1 MPMNQNLDVS
11 KTSSDDIIQK
21 INALNDEAWQ
31 VHDTE
36 PKTGL
41 KLSSEAKE
49 LSEKHNY
56 RRGLA
61 YAIRN
66 MGVSYRYLSNLEEA
80 LSLSALAMEQFI
92 ELNDQSGESQALV
105 SIGAIHYYM
114 GDYEKALDYFLR
126 GLKLGEEI
134 DQKECMAYAYNGAG
148 YIYSIQ
154 GDNEK
159 GLNFLEKALELA
171 KIIEKSGLQASI
183 LESIAT
189 LYLNDGKID
198 KAHEAFIECQKLSEK
213 INDQINLGLSFFGIG
228 EIFLQKSFLN
238 EAKEYF
244 LKSLKTHREFGY
256 KVGQAESLLSL
267 GKVSLLQGADETKDY
282 LIKALVVAKEIK
294 AKASIYMIHETLAEY
309 YESKEDIHSFVKHYK
324 LYHKY
329 KSEVYKEE
337 QELKQ
342 KYQNIQFEMDQL
354 QKEAEINRLTNVVMK
369 EKNEEL
375 KKKTEELE
383 KSYESVSVLSKI
395 GRDITSTLDLDTILN
410 TVYENVNQLMDATV
424 FGIGIYNE
432 EEGSIEY
439 QLSVEEGKRY
449 QPYKRTMSDKTQL
462 AVWCIENN
470 KEVFINDIEKEFSSY
485 LEDIDLTVLTTA
497 SLEDGSKPK
506 TPNSLIYLPLQV
518 KEKIIGLISIQSF
531 EKNRYQKHHLE
542 ILKTLASYTSA
553 ALYNARSYE
562 TLQGTLNELKSTQ
575 DQLIQ
580 AEKLA
585 SLGQLTAG
593 IAHEIK
599 NPLNF
604 VNNFSDLSIELIEEA
619 REEVRRVTD
628 DRRPGSEK
636 SKVKRQ
642 KSPFEGGAEVP
653 DRTEV
658 GDDAISAND
667 ETPNLIFD
675 ILNDIEANLKT
686 IHKHGSRADSIV
698 KSMLQHSSGG
708 TGKIEPNDL
717 NHLVR
722 EFVNLS
728 FHGMRAGEEPINVDL
743 DYDLDTSIGN
753 VPLIAEDFSRVIVN
767 LVNNAFDAMREK
779 EKLSEKAPRDRDYEN
794 HVAKV
799 KSEKSLRQPTEGG
812 DPSAD
817 GEQGDDAELNYSPK
831 LSIRTKSSSNTVT
844 IEIEDNGPGIPD
856 EMKDKILQPFFT
868 TKKGTQGTGLGLSIT
883 NDIIKAHGGNM
894 DIDSRPGQT
903 VFKIK
908 LNG

>member
-1 MPMNQNLDVS
+1 MPMNQNLDVP
-11 KTSSDDIIQK
+11 KTISDDIVQK

-49 LSEKHNY
+49 LSEKYNY
-56 RRGLA
+56 RRGMA

-66 MGVSYRYLSNLEEA
+66 MGVSHRYLSNLEKA
-80 LSLSALAMEQFI
+80 LSLSAQAMEQFI
-92 ELNDQSGESQALV
+92 ELDDKSGESQSLV
-105 SIGAIHYYM
+105 SIGAIYYYM
-114 GDYEKALDYFLR
+114 GDYDQGLDYFLR
-126 GLKLGEEI
+126 GLQLGEGI
-134 DQKECMAYAYNGAG
+134 DQKESMAYAYNGAG

-159 GLNFLEKALELA
+159 GLNFLEKALNLSRS
-171 KIIEKSGLQASI
+171 IENFSLQSSI

-189 LYLNDGKID
+189 LYLNDGRID
-198 KAHEAFIECQKLSEK
+198 KAHQTFTECQKLSEEK
-213 INDQINLGLSFFGIG
+213 NDKRNLGYALFGIG
-228 EIFLQKSFLN
+228 EVLLQKNKLE
-238 EAKEYF
+238 EAKDSF
-244 LKSLKTHREFGY
+244 LKSLKTYRDFGY
-256 KVGQAESLLSL
+256 KVGEAQSLLFL
-267 GKVSLLQGADETKDY
+267 GKVCLLQGSDESETY
-282 LIKALVVAKEIK
+282 LMESLEVAEDIK
-294 AKASIYMIHETLAEY
+294 AKASIYMVHETLAEF
-309 YESKEDIHSFVKHYK
+309 YEDKEDIHSFVKHYK

-337 QELKQ
+337 QELKH
-342 KYQNIQFEMDQL
+342 KYQNIKFEMDKL

-369 EKNEEL
+369 EKNAEL
-375 KKKTEELE
+375 EKKTLELE

-424 FGIGIYNE
+424 FGVGIYNE
-432 EEGSIEY
+432 EEGAIEY

-470 KEVFINDIEKEFSSY
+470 KEVFINDIDKEFSSY
-485 LEDIDLTVLTTA
+485 LEDIDLTMLKTA

-518 KEKIIGLISIQSF
+518 KEKIIGLVSIQSF
-531 EKNRYQKHHLE
+531 EKNKYQKHHLE

-553 ALYNARSYE
+553 ALYNAKSYE

-604 VNNFSDLSIELIEEA
+604 VNNFSELSVELVEEI
-619 REEVRRVTD
+619 RHEVRRMTAD
-628 DRRPGSEK
+628 
-636 SKVKRQ
+636 
-642 KSPFEGGAEVP
+642 GGP
-653 DRTEV
+653 EV
-658 GDDAISAND
+658 GLSHDTD
-667 ETPNLIFD
+667 LILE
-675 ILNDIEANLKT
+675 ILDDIEANLKT

-708 TGKIEPNDL
+708 SGKMEPNDL
-717 NHLVR
+717 NNLAR

-743 DYDLDTSIGN
+743 KYDLDASIGN

-767 LVNNAFDAMREK
+767 LTNNAFDAMREK
-779 EKLSEKAPRDRDYEN
+779 LSETSNVKGKKSPLERSGGAERSRGVSAVEDY
-794 HVAKV
+794 HPQLMV
-799 KSEKSLRQPTEGG
+799 
-812 DPSAD
+812 
-817 GEQGDDAELNYSPK
+817 
-831 LSIRTKSSSNTVT
+831 RTKRTDGSVT

-856 EMKDKILQPFFT
+856 EIKNKILQPFFT

-883 NDIIKAHGGNM
+883 NDIIKAHGGSM
-894 DIDSRPGQT
+894 GIKSSPGKGT
-903 VFKIK
+903 TFTIHLEKGIE
-908 LNG
+908 NES

>member
-1 MPMNQNLDVS
+1 MPMNQNLDVP
-11 KTSSDDIIQK
+11 KTISDDIVQK

-49 LSEKHNY
+49 LSEKYNY
-56 RRGLA
+56 RRGMA

-66 MGVSYRYLSNLEEA
+66 MGVSHRYLSNLEKA
-80 LSLSALAMEQFI
+80 LSLSAQAMEQFI
-92 ELNDQSGESQALV
+92 ELDDKSGESQSLV
-105 SIGAIHYYM
+105 SIGAIYYYM
-114 GDYEKALDYFLR
+114 GDYDQGLDYFLR
-126 GLKLGEEI
+126 GLQLGEGI
-134 DQKECMAYAYNGAG
+134 DQKESMAYAYNGAG

-159 GLNFLEKALELA
+159 GLNFLEKALNLSRS
-171 KIIEKSGLQASI
+171 IENFSLQSSI

-189 LYLNDGKID
+189 LYLNDGRID
-198 KAHEAFIECQKLSEK
+198 KAHQTFTECQKLSEEK
-213 INDQINLGLSFFGIG
+213 NDKRNLGYALFGIG
-228 EIFLQKSFLN
+228 EVLLQKNKLE
-238 EAKEYF
+238 EAKDSF
-244 LKSLKTHREFGY
+244 LKSLKTYRDFGY
-256 KVGQAESLLSL
+256 KVGEAQSLLFL
-267 GKVSLLQGADETKDY
+267 GKVCLLQGSDESETY
-282 LIKALVVAKEIK
+282 LMESLEVAEDIK
-294 AKASIYMIHETLAEY
+294 AKASIYMVHETLAEF
-309 YESKEDIHSFVKHYK
+309 YEDKEDIHSFVKHYK

-337 QELKQ
+337 QELKH
-342 KYQNIQFEMDQL
+342 KYQNIKFEMDKL

-369 EKNEEL
+369 EKNAEL
-375 KKKTEELE
+375 EKKTLELE

-424 FGIGIYNE
+424 FGVGIYNE
-432 EEGSIEY
+432 EEGAIEY

-470 KEVFINDIEKEFSSY
+470 KEVFINDIDKEFSSY
-485 LEDIDLTVLTTA
+485 LEDIDLTMLKTA

-518 KEKIIGLISIQSF
+518 KEKIIGLVSIQSF
-531 EKNRYQKHHLE
+531 EKNKYQKHHLE

-553 ALYNARSYE
+553 ALYNAKSYE

-604 VNNFSDLSIELIEEA
+604 VNNFSELSVELVEEI
-619 REEVRRVTD
+619 RHEVRRMTAD
-628 DRRPGSEK
+628 
-636 SKVKRQ
+636 
-642 KSPFEGGAEVP
+642 GGP
-653 DRTEV
+653 EV
-658 GDDAISAND
+658 GLSHDTD
-667 ETPNLIFD
+667 LILE
-675 ILNDIEANLKT
+675 ILDDIEANLKT

-708 TGKIEPNDL
+708 SGKMEPNDL
-717 NHLVR
+717 NNLAR

-743 DYDLDTSIGN
+743 KYDLDASIGN

-767 LVNNAFDAMREK
+767 LTNNAFDAMREK
-779 EKLSEKAPRDRDYEN
+779 LSETSNVKGKKSPLEGSGGAERSRGVSAVEDY
-794 HVAKV
+794 HPQLMV
-799 KSEKSLRQPTEGG
+799 
-812 DPSAD
+812 
-817 GEQGDDAELNYSPK
+817 
-831 LSIRTKSSSNTVT
+831 RTKRTDGSVT

-856 EMKDKILQPFFT
+856 EIKNKILQPFFT

-883 NDIIKAHGGNM
+883 NDIIKAHGGSM
-894 DIDSRPGQT
+894 GIKSSPGKGT
-903 VFKIK
+903 TFTIHLEKGIE
-908 LNG
+908 NES

>member
-1 MPMNQNLDVS
+1 MPMNQNLDVP
-11 KTSSDDIIQK
+11 KTISDDIVQK

-49 LSEKHNY
+49 LSEKYNY
-56 RRGLA
+56 RRGMA

-66 MGVSYRYLSNLEEA
+66 MGVSHRYLSNLEKA
-80 LSLSALAMEQFI
+80 LSLSAQAMEQFI
-92 ELNDQSGESQALV
+92 ELDDKSGESQSLV
-105 SIGAIHYYM
+105 SIGAIYYYM
-114 GDYEKALDYFLR
+114 GDYDQGLDYFLR
-126 GLKLGEEI
+126 GLQLGEGI
-134 DQKECMAYAYNGAG
+134 DQKESMAYAYNGAG

-159 GLNFLEKALELA
+159 GLNFLEKALNLSRS
-171 KIIEKSGLQASI
+171 IENFSLQSSI

-189 LYLNDGKID
+189 LYLNDGRID
-198 KAHEAFIECQKLSEK
+198 KAHQTFIECQKLSEEK
-213 INDQINLGLSFFGIG
+213 NDKRNLGYALFGIG
-228 EIFLQKSFLN
+228 EVLLQKNKLE
-238 EAKEYF
+238 EAKDSF
-244 LKSLKTHREFGY
+244 LKSLKTYRDFGY
-256 KVGQAESLLSL
+256 KVGEAQSLLFL
-267 GKVSLLQGADETKDY
+267 GKVCLLQGSDESETY
-282 LIKALVVAKEIK
+282 LMESLEVAEDIK
-294 AKASIYMIHETLAEY
+294 AKASIYMVHETLAEF
-309 YESKEDIHSFVKHYK
+309 YEDKEDIHSFVKHYK

-337 QELKQ
+337 QELKH
-342 KYQNIQFEMDQL
+342 KYQNIKFEMDKL

-369 EKNEEL
+369 EKNAEL
-375 KKKTEELE
+375 EKKTLELE

-424 FGIGIYNE
+424 FGVGIYNE
-432 EEGSIEY
+432 EEGAIEY

-470 KEVFINDIEKEFSSY
+470 KEVFINDIDKEFSSY
-485 LEDIDLTVLTTA
+485 LEDIDLTMLKTA

-518 KEKIIGLISIQSF
+518 KEKIIGLVSIQSF
-531 EKNRYQKHHLE
+531 EKNKYQKHHLE

-553 ALYNARSYE
+553 ALYNAKSYE

-604 VNNFSDLSIELIEEA
+604 VNNFSELSVELVEEI
-619 REEVRRVTD
+619 RHEVRRMTAD
-628 DRRPGSEK
+628 
-636 SKVKRQ
+636 
-642 KSPFEGGAEVP
+642 GGP
-653 DRTEV
+653 EV
-658 GDDAISAND
+658 GLSHDTD
-667 ETPNLIFD
+667 LILE
-675 ILNDIEANLKT
+675 ILDDIEANLKT

-708 TGKIEPNDL
+708 SGKMEPNDL
-717 NHLVR
+717 NNLAR

-743 DYDLDTSIGN
+743 KYDLDASIGN

-767 LVNNAFDAMREK
+767 LTNNAFDAMREK
-779 EKLSEKAPRDRDYEN
+779 LSETSNVKGKKSPLERSRGVSAVEDY
-794 HVAKV
+794 HPQLMV
-799 KSEKSLRQPTEGG
+799 
-812 DPSAD
+812 
-817 GEQGDDAELNYSPK
+817 
-831 LSIRTKSSSNTVT
+831 RTKRTDGSVT

-856 EMKDKILQPFFT
+856 EIKNKILQPFFT

-883 NDIIKAHGGNM
+883 NDIIKAHGGSM
-894 DIDSRPGQT
+894 GIKSSPGKGT
-903 VFKIK
+903 TFTIHLEKGIE
-908 LNG
+908 NES

>member
-1 MPMNQNLDVS
+1 MPMNQNLDVP
-11 KTSSDDIIQK
+11 KTISDDIVQK

-49 LSEKHNY
+49 LSEKYNY
-56 RRGLA
+56 RRGMA

-66 MGVSYRYLSNLEEA
+66 MGVSHRYLSNLEKA
-80 LSLSALAMEQFI
+80 LSLSAQAMEQFI
-92 ELNDQSGESQALV
+92 ELDDKSGESQSLV
-105 SIGAIHYYM
+105 SIGAIYYYM
-114 GDYEKALDYFLR
+114 GDYDQGLDYFLR
-126 GLKLGEEI
+126 GLQLGEGI
-134 DQKECMAYAYNGAG
+134 DQKESMAYAYNGAG

-159 GLNFLEKALELA
+159 GLNFLEKALNLSRS
-171 KIIEKSGLQASI
+171 IENFSLQSSI

-189 LYLNDGKID
+189 LYLNDGRID
-198 KAHEAFIECQKLSEK
+198 KAHQTFIECQKLSEEK
-213 INDQINLGLSFFGIG
+213 NDKRNLGYALFGIG
-228 EIFLQKSFLN
+228 EVLLQKNKLE
-238 EAKEYF
+238 EAKDSF
-244 LKSLKTHREFGY
+244 LKSLKTYRDFGY
-256 KVGQAESLLSL
+256 KVGEAQALLFL
-267 GKVSLLQGADETKDY
+267 GKVCLLQGSDESETY
-282 LIKALVVAKEIK
+282 LMESLEVAEDIK
-294 AKASIYMIHETLAEY
+294 AKASIYMVHETLAEF
-309 YESKEDIHSFVKHYK
+309 YEDKEDIHSFVKHYK

-337 QELKQ
+337 QELKH
-342 KYQNIQFEMDQL
+342 KYQNIKFEMDKL

-369 EKNEEL
+369 EKNAEL
-375 KKKTEELE
+375 EKKTLELE

-424 FGIGIYNE
+424 FGVGIYNE
-432 EEGSIEY
+432 EEGAIEY

-470 KEVFINDIEKEFSSY
+470 KEVFINDIDKEFSSY
-485 LEDIDLTVLTTA
+485 LEDIDLTMLKTA

-518 KEKIIGLISIQSF
+518 KEKIIGLVSIQSF
-531 EKNRYQKHHLE
+531 EKNKYQKHHLE

-553 ALYNARSYE
+553 ALYNAKSYE

-604 VNNFSDLSIELIEEA
+604 VNNFSELSVELVEEI
-619 REEVRRVTD
+619 RHEVRRMTAD
-628 DRRPGSEK
+628 
-636 SKVKRQ
+636 
-642 KSPFEGGAEVP
+642 GGP
-653 DRTEV
+653 EV
-658 GDDAISAND
+658 GLSHDTD
-667 ETPNLIFD
+667 LILE
-675 ILNDIEANLKT
+675 ILDDIEANLKT

-708 TGKIEPNDL
+708 SGKMEPNDL
-717 NHLVR
+717 NNLAR

-743 DYDLDTSIGN
+743 KYDLDASIGN
-753 VPLIAEDFSRVIVN
+753 VSLIAEDFSRVIVN
-767 LVNNAFDAMREK
+767 LTNNAFDAMREK
-779 EKLSEKAPRDRDYEN
+779 LSETSNVKGKKSPLERSGGAERSRGVSAVEDY
-794 HVAKV
+794 HPQLMV
-799 KSEKSLRQPTEGG
+799 
-812 DPSAD
+812 
-817 GEQGDDAELNYSPK
+817 
-831 LSIRTKSSSNTVT
+831 RTKRTDGSVT

-856 EMKDKILQPFFT
+856 EIKNKILQPFFT

-883 NDIIKAHGGNM
+883 NDIIKAHGGSM
-894 DIDSRPGQT
+894 GIKSSPGKGT
-903 VFKIK
+903 TFTIHLEKGIE
-908 LNG
+908 NES

>member
-1 MPMNQNLDVS
+1 MPMNQNLDVP
-11 KTSSDDIIQK
+11 KTISDDIVQK

-49 LSEKHNY
+49 LSEKYNY
-56 RRGLA
+56 RRGMA

-66 MGVSYRYLSNLEEA
+66 MGVSHRYLSNLEKA
-80 LSLSALAMEQFI
+80 LSLSAQAMEQFI
-92 ELNDQSGESQALV
+92 ELDDKSGESQSLV
-105 SIGAIHYYM
+105 SIGAIYYYM
-114 GDYEKALDYFLR
+114 GDYDQGLDYFLR
-126 GLKLGEEI
+126 GLQLGEGI
-134 DQKECMAYAYNGAG
+134 DQKESMAYAYNGAG

-159 GLNFLEKALELA
+159 GLNFLEKALNLSRS
-171 KIIEKSGLQASI
+171 IENFSLQSSI

-189 LYLNDGKID
+189 LYLNDGRID
-198 KAHEAFIECQKLSEK
+198 KAHQTFTECQKLSEEK
-213 INDQINLGLSFFGIG
+213 NDKRNLGYALFGIG
-228 EIFLQKSFLN
+228 EVLLQKNKLE
-238 EAKEYF
+238 EAKDSF
-244 LKSLKTHREFGY
+244 LKSLKTYRDFGY
-256 KVGQAESLLSL
+256 KVGEAQALLFL
-267 GKVSLLQGADETKDY
+267 GKVCLLQGSDESETY
-282 LIKALVVAKEIK
+282 LMESLEVAEDIK
-294 AKASIYMIHETLAEY
+294 AKASIYMVHETLAEF
-309 YESKEDIHSFVKHYK
+309 YEDKEDIHSFVKHYK

-337 QELKQ
+337 QELKH
-342 KYQNIQFEMDQL
+342 KYQNIKFEMDKL

-369 EKNEEL
+369 EKNAEL
-375 KKKTEELE
+375 EKKTLELE

-424 FGIGIYNE
+424 FGVGIYNE
-432 EEGSIEY
+432 EEGAIEY

-470 KEVFINDIEKEFSSY
+470 KEVFINDIDKEFSSY
-485 LEDIDLTVLTTA
+485 LEDIDLTMLKTA

-518 KEKIIGLISIQSF
+518 KEKIIGLVSIQSF
-531 EKNRYQKHHLE
+531 EKNKYQKHHLE

-553 ALYNARSYE
+553 ALYNAKSYE

-604 VNNFSDLSIELIEEA
+604 VNNFSELSVELVEEI
-619 REEVRRVTD
+619 RHEVRRMTAD
-628 DRRPGSEK
+628 
-636 SKVKRQ
+636 
-642 KSPFEGGAEVP
+642 GGP
-653 DRTEV
+653 EV
-658 GDDAISAND
+658 GLSHDTD
-667 ETPNLIFD
+667 LILE
-675 ILNDIEANLKT
+675 ILDDIEANLKT

-708 TGKIEPNDL
+708 SGKMEPNDL
-717 NHLVR
+717 NNLAR

-743 DYDLDTSIGN
+743 KYDLDASIGN

-767 LVNNAFDAMREK
+767 LTNNAFDAMREK
-779 EKLSEKAPRDRDYEN
+779 LSETSNVKGKKSPLERSGGAERSRGVSAVEDY
-794 HVAKV
+794 HPQLMV
-799 KSEKSLRQPTEGG
+799 
-812 DPSAD
+812 
-817 GEQGDDAELNYSPK
+817 
-831 LSIRTKSSSNTVT
+831 RTKRTDGSVT

-856 EMKDKILQPFFT
+856 EIKNKILQPFFT

-883 NDIIKAHGGNM
+883 NDIIKAHGGSM
-894 DIDSRPGQT
+894 GIKSSPGKGT
-903 VFKIK
+903 TFTIHLEKGIE
-908 LNG
+908 NES

>member
-1 MPMNQNLDVS
+1 MPMNQNLDVP
-11 KTSSDDIIQK
+11 KTISDDIVQK

-49 LSEKHNY
+49 LSEKYNY
-56 RRGLA
+56 RRGMA

-66 MGVSYRYLSNLEEA
+66 MGVSHRYLSNLEKA
-80 LSLSALAMEQFI
+80 LSLSAQAMEQFI
-92 ELNDQSGESQALV
+92 ELDDKSGESQSLV
-105 SIGAIHYYM
+105 SIGAIYYYM
-114 GDYEKALDYFLR
+114 GDYDQGLDYFLR
-126 GLKLGEEI
+126 GLQLGEGI
-134 DQKECMAYAYNGAG
+134 DQKESMAYAYNGAG

-159 GLNFLEKALELA
+159 GLNFLEKALNLSRS
-171 KIIEKSGLQASI
+171 IENFSLQSSI

-189 LYLNDGKID
+189 LYLNDGRID
-198 KAHEAFIECQKLSEK
+198 KAHQTFIECQKLSEEK
-213 INDQINLGLSFFGIG
+213 NDKRNLGYALFGIG
-228 EIFLQKSFLN
+228 EVLLQKNKLE
-238 EAKEYF
+238 EAKDSF
-244 LKSLKTHREFGY
+244 LKSLKTYRDFGY
-256 KVGQAESLLSL
+256 KVGEAQALLFL
-267 GKVSLLQGADETKDY
+267 GKVCLLQGSDESETY
-282 LIKALVVAKEIK
+282 LMESLEVAEDIK
-294 AKASIYMIHETLAEY
+294 AKASIYMVHETLAEF
-309 YESKEDIHSFVKHYK
+309 YEDKEDIHSFVKHYK

-337 QELKQ
+337 QELKH
-342 KYQNIQFEMDQL
+342 KYQNIKFEMDKL

-369 EKNEEL
+369 EKNAEL
-375 KKKTEELE
+375 EKKTLELE

-424 FGIGIYNE
+424 FGVGIYNE
-432 EEGSIEY
+432 EEGAIEY

-470 KEVFINDIEKEFSSY
+470 KEVFINDIDKEFSSY
-485 LEDIDLTVLTTA
+485 LEDIDLTMLKTA

-518 KEKIIGLISIQSF
+518 KEKIIGLVSIQSF
-531 EKNRYQKHHLE
+531 EKNKYQKHHLE

-553 ALYNARSYE
+553 ALYNAKSYE

-604 VNNFSDLSIELIEEA
+604 VNNFSELSVELVEEI
-619 REEVRRVTD
+619 RHEVRRMTAD
-628 DRRPGSEK
+628 
-636 SKVKRQ
+636 
-642 KSPFEGGAEVP
+642 GGP
-653 DRTEV
+653 EV
-658 GDDAISAND
+658 GLSHDTD
-667 ETPNLIFD
+667 LILE
-675 ILNDIEANLKT
+675 ILDDIEANLKT

-708 TGKIEPNDL
+708 SGKMEPNDL
-717 NHLVR
+717 NNLAR

-743 DYDLDTSIGN
+743 KYDLDASIGN

-767 LVNNAFDAMREK
+767 LTNNAFDAMREK
-779 EKLSEKAPRDRDYEN
+779 LSETSNVKGKKSPLEGSGGAERSRGVSAVEDY
-794 HVAKV
+794 HPQLMV
-799 KSEKSLRQPTEGG
+799 
-812 DPSAD
+812 
-817 GEQGDDAELNYSPK
+817 
-831 LSIRTKSSSNTVT
+831 RTKRTDGSVT

-856 EMKDKILQPFFT
+856 EIKNKILQPFFT

-883 NDIIKAHGGNM
+883 NDIIKAHGGSM
-894 DIDSRPGQT
+894 GIKSSPGKGT
-903 VFKIK
+903 TFTIHLEKGIE
-908 LNG
+908 NES

>member
-1 MPMNQNLDVS
+1 MPMNQNLDVP
-11 KTSSDDIIQK
+11 KTISDDIVQK

-49 LSEKHNY
+49 LSEKYNY
-56 RRGLA
+56 RRGMA

-66 MGVSYRYLSNLEEA
+66 MGVSHRYLSNLEKA
-80 LSLSALAMEQFI
+80 LSLSAQAMEQFI
-92 ELNDQSGESQALV
+92 ELDDKSGESQSLV
-105 SIGAIHYYM
+105 SIGAIYYYM
-114 GDYEKALDYFLR
+114 GDYDQGLDYFLR
-126 GLKLGEEI
+126 GLQLGEGI
-134 DQKECMAYAYNGAG
+134 DQKESMAYAYNGAG

-159 GLNFLEKALELA
+159 GLNFLEKALNLSRS
-171 KIIEKSGLQASI
+171 IENFSLQSSI

-189 LYLNDGKID
+189 LYLNDGRID
-198 KAHEAFIECQKLSEK
+198 KAHQTFTECQKLSEEK
-213 INDQINLGLSFFGIG
+213 NDKRNLGYALFGIG
-228 EIFLQKSFLN
+228 EVLLQKNKLE
-238 EAKEYF
+238 EAKDSF
-244 LKSLKTHREFGY
+244 LKSLKTYRDFGY
-256 KVGQAESLLSL
+256 KVGEAQALLFL
-267 GKVSLLQGADETKDY
+267 GKVCLLQGSDESETY
-282 LIKALVVAKEIK
+282 LMESLEVAEDIK
-294 AKASIYMIHETLAEY
+294 AKASIYMVHETLAEF
-309 YESKEDIHSFVKHYK
+309 YEDKEDIHSFVKHYK

-337 QELKQ
+337 QELKH
-342 KYQNIQFEMDQL
+342 KYQNIKFEMDKL

-369 EKNEEL
+369 EKNAEL
-375 KKKTEELE
+375 EKKTLELE

-424 FGIGIYNE
+424 FGVGIYNE
-432 EEGSIEY
+432 EEGAIEY

-470 KEVFINDIEKEFSSY
+470 KEVFINDIDKEFSSY
-485 LEDIDLTVLTTA
+485 LEDIDLTMLKTA

-518 KEKIIGLISIQSF
+518 KEKIIGLVSIQSF
-531 EKNRYQKHHLE
+531 EKNKYQKHHLE

-553 ALYNARSYE
+553 ALYNAKSYE

-604 VNNFSDLSIELIEEA
+604 VNNFSELSVELVEEI
-619 REEVRRVTD
+619 RHEVRRMTAD
-628 DRRPGSEK
+628 
-636 SKVKRQ
+636 
-642 KSPFEGGAEVP
+642 GGP
-653 DRTEV
+653 EV
-658 GDDAISAND
+658 GLSHDTD
-667 ETPNLIFD
+667 LILE
-675 ILNDIEANLKT
+675 ILDDIEANLKT

-708 TGKIEPNDL
+708 SGKMEPNDL
-717 NHLVR
+717 NNLAR

-743 DYDLDTSIGN
+743 KYDLDVSIGN

-767 LVNNAFDAMREK
+767 LTNNAFDAMREK
-779 EKLSEKAPRDRDYEN
+779 LSETSNVKGKKSPLERSGGAERSRGVSAVEDY
-794 HVAKV
+794 HPQLMV
-799 KSEKSLRQPTEGG
+799 
-812 DPSAD
+812 
-817 GEQGDDAELNYSPK
+817 
-831 LSIRTKSSSNTVT
+831 RTKRTDGSVT

-856 EMKDKILQPFFT
+856 EIKNKILQPFFT

-883 NDIIKAHGGNM
+883 NDIIKAHGGSM
-894 DIDSRPGQT
+894 GIKSSPGKGT
-903 VFKIK
+903 TFTIHLEKGIE
-908 LNG
+908 NES

>member
-1 MPMNQNLDVS
+1 MPMNQNLDVP
-11 KTSSDDIIQK
+11 KTISDDIVQK

-49 LSEKHNY
+49 LSEKYNY
-56 RRGLA
+56 RRGMA

-66 MGVSYRYLSNLEEA
+66 MGVSHRYLSNLEKA
-80 LSLSALAMEQFI
+80 LSLSAQAMEQFI
-92 ELNDQSGESQALV
+92 ELDDKSGESQSLV
-105 SIGAIHYYM
+105 SIGAIYYYM
-114 GDYEKALDYFLR
+114 GDYDQGLDYFLR
-126 GLKLGEEI
+126 GLQLGEGI
-134 DQKECMAYAYNGAG
+134 DQKESMAYAYNGAG

-159 GLNFLEKALELA
+159 GLNFLEKALNLSRS
-171 KIIEKSGLQASI
+171 IENFSLQSSI

-189 LYLNDGKID
+189 LYLNDGRID
-198 KAHEAFIECQKLSEK
+198 KAHQTFTECQKLSEEK
-213 INDQINLGLSFFGIG
+213 NDKRNLGYALFGIG
-228 EIFLQKSFLN
+228 EVLLQKNKLE
-238 EAKEYF
+238 EAKDSF
-244 LKSLKTHREFGY
+244 LKSLKTYRDFGY
-256 KVGQAESLLSL
+256 KVGEAQALLFL
-267 GKVSLLQGADETKDY
+267 GKVCLLQGSDESETY
-282 LIKALVVAKEIK
+282 LMESLEVAEDIK
-294 AKASIYMIHETLAEY
+294 AKASIYMVHETLAEF
-309 YESKEDIHSFVKHYK
+309 YEDKEDIHSFVKHYK

-337 QELKQ
+337 QELKH
-342 KYQNIQFEMDQL
+342 KYQNIKFEMDKL

-369 EKNEEL
+369 EKNAEL
-375 KKKTEELE
+375 EKKTLELE

-424 FGIGIYNE
+424 FGVGIYNE
-432 EEGSIEY
+432 EEGAIEY

-470 KEVFINDIEKEFSSY
+470 KEVFINDIDKEFSSY
-485 LEDIDLTVLTTA
+485 LEDIDLTMLKTA

-518 KEKIIGLISIQSF
+518 KEKIIGLVSIQSF
-531 EKNRYQKHHLE
+531 EKNKYQKHHLE

-553 ALYNARSYE
+553 ALYNAKSYE

-604 VNNFSDLSIELIEEA
+604 VNNFSELSVELVEEI
-619 REEVRRVTD
+619 RHEVRRMTAD
-628 DRRPGSEK
+628 
-636 SKVKRQ
+636 
-642 KSPFEGGAEVP
+642 GGP
-653 DRTEV
+653 EV
-658 GDDAISAND
+658 GLSHDTD
-667 ETPNLIFD
+667 LILE
-675 ILNDIEANLKT
+675 ILDDIEANLKT

-708 TGKIEPNDL
+708 SGKMEPNDL
-717 NHLVR
+717 NNLAR

-743 DYDLDTSIGN
+743 KYDLDASIGN

-767 LVNNAFDAMREK
+767 LTNNAFDAMREK
-779 EKLSEKAPRDRDYEN
+779 LSETSNVKGKKSPLEGSGGAERSRGVSAVEDY
-794 HVAKV
+794 HPQLMV
-799 KSEKSLRQPTEGG
+799 
-812 DPSAD
+812 
-817 GEQGDDAELNYSPK
+817 
-831 LSIRTKSSSNTVT
+831 RTKRTDGSVT

-856 EMKDKILQPFFT
+856 EIKNKILQPFFT

-883 NDIIKAHGGNM
+883 NDIIKAHGGSM
-894 DIDSRPGQT
+894 GIKSSPGKGT
-903 VFKIK
+903 KFTIHLEKGIE
-908 LNG
+908 NES

>member
-1 MPMNQNLDVS
+1 MNQNLDVP
-11 KTSSDDIIQK
+11 KTISDDIVQK

-49 LSEKHNY
+49 LSEKYNY
-56 RRGLA
+56 RRGMA

-66 MGVSYRYLSNLEEA
+66 MGVSHRYLSNLEKA
-80 LSLSALAMEQFI
+80 LSLSAQAMEQFI
-92 ELNDQSGESQALV
+92 ELDDKSGESQSLV
-105 SIGAIHYYM
+105 SIGAIYYYM
-114 GDYEKALDYFLR
+114 GDYDQGLDYFLR
-126 GLKLGEEI
+126 GLQLGEGI
-134 DQKECMAYAYNGAG
+134 DQKESMAYAYNGAG

-159 GLNFLEKALELA
+159 GLNFLEKALNLSRS
-171 KIIEKSGLQASI
+171 IENFSLQSSI

-189 LYLNDGKID
+189 LYLNDGRID
-198 KAHEAFIECQKLSEK
+198 KAHQTFTECQKLSEEK
-213 INDQINLGLSFFGIG
+213 NDKRNLGYALFGIG
-228 EIFLQKSFLN
+228 EVLLQKNKLE
-238 EAKEYF
+238 EAKDSF
-244 LKSLKTHREFGY
+244 LKSLKTYRDFGY
-256 KVGQAESLLSL
+256 KVGEAQALLFL
-267 GKVSLLQGADETKDY
+267 GKVCLLQGSDESETY
-282 LIKALVVAKEIK
+282 LMESLEVAEDIK
-294 AKASIYMIHETLAEY
+294 AKASIYMVHETLAEF
-309 YESKEDIHSFVKHYK
+309 YEDKEDIHSFVKHYK

-337 QELKQ
+337 QELKH
-342 KYQNIQFEMDQL
+342 KYQNIKFEMDKL

-369 EKNEEL
+369 EKNAEL
-375 KKKTEELE
+375 EKKTLELE

-424 FGIGIYNE
+424 FGVGIYNE
-432 EEGSIEY
+432 EEGAIEY

-470 KEVFINDIEKEFSSY
+470 KEVFINDIDKEFSSY
-485 LEDIDLTVLTTA
+485 LEDIDLTMLKTA

-518 KEKIIGLISIQSF
+518 KEKIIGLVSIQSF
-531 EKNRYQKHHLE
+531 EKNKYQKHHLE

-553 ALYNARSYE
+553 ALYNAKSYE

-604 VNNFSDLSIELIEEA
+604 VNNFSELSVELVEEI
-619 REEVRRVTD
+619 RHEVRRMTAD
-628 DRRPGSEK
+628 
-636 SKVKRQ
+636 
-642 KSPFEGGAEVP
+642 GGP
-653 DRTEV
+653 EV
-658 GDDAISAND
+658 GLSHDTD
-667 ETPNLIFD
+667 LILE
-675 ILNDIEANLKT
+675 ILDDIEANLKT

-708 TGKIEPNDL
+708 SGKMEPNDL
-717 NHLVR
+717 NNLAR

-743 DYDLDTSIGN
+743 KYDLDASIGN

-767 LVNNAFDAMREK
+767 LTNNAFDAMREK
-779 EKLSEKAPRDRDYEN
+779 LSETSNVKGKKSPLERSGGAERSRGVSAVEDY
-794 HVAKV
+794 HPQLMV
-799 KSEKSLRQPTEGG
+799 
-812 DPSAD
+812 
-817 GEQGDDAELNYSPK
+817 
-831 LSIRTKSSSNTVT
+831 RTKRTDGSVT

-856 EMKDKILQPFFT
+856 EIKNKILQPFFT

-883 NDIIKAHGGNM
+883 NDIIKAHGGSM
-894 DIDSRPGQT
+894 GIKSSPGKGT
-903 VFKIK
+903 TFTIHLEKGIE
-908 LNG
+908 NES

>member
-1 MPMNQNLDVS
+1 MNQNLDVP
-11 KTSSDDIIQK
+11 KTISDDIVQK

-49 LSEKHNY
+49 LSEKYNY
-56 RRGLA
+56 RRGMA

-66 MGVSYRYLSNLEEA
+66 MGVSHRYLSNLEKA
-80 LSLSALAMEQFI
+80 LSLSAQAMEQFI
-92 ELNDQSGESQALV
+92 ELDDKSGESQSLV
-105 SIGAIHYYM
+105 SIGAIYYYM
-114 GDYEKALDYFLR
+114 GDYDQGLDYFLR
-126 GLKLGEEI
+126 GLQLGEGI
-134 DQKECMAYAYNGAG
+134 DQKESMAYAYNGAG

-159 GLNFLEKALELA
+159 GLNFLEKALNLSRS
-171 KIIEKSGLQASI
+171 IENFSLQSSI

-189 LYLNDGKID
+189 LYLNDGRID
-198 KAHEAFIECQKLSEK
+198 KAHQTFTECQKLSEEK
-213 INDQINLGLSFFGIG
+213 NDKRNLGYALFGIG
-228 EIFLQKSFLN
+228 EVLLQKNKLE
-238 EAKEYF
+238 EAKDSF
-244 LKSLKTHREFGY
+244 LKSLKTYRDFGY
-256 KVGQAESLLSL
+256 KVGEAQALLFL
-267 GKVSLLQGADETKDY
+267 GKVCLLQGSDESETY
-282 LIKALVVAKEIK
+282 LMESLEVAEDIK
-294 AKASIYMIHETLAEY
+294 AKASIYMVHETLAEF
-309 YESKEDIHSFVKHYK
+309 YEDKEDIHSFVKHYK

-337 QELKQ
+337 QELKH
-342 KYQNIQFEMDQL
+342 KYQNIKFEMDKL

-369 EKNEEL
+369 EKNAEL
-375 KKKTEELE
+375 EKKTLELE

-424 FGIGIYNE
+424 FGVGIYNE
-432 EEGSIEY
+432 EEGAIEY

-470 KEVFINDIEKEFSSY
+470 KEVFINDIDKEFSSY
-485 LEDIDLTVLTTA
+485 LEDIDLTMLKTA

-518 KEKIIGLISIQSF
+518 KEKIIGLVSIQSF
-531 EKNRYQKHHLE
+531 EKNKYQKHHLE

-553 ALYNARSYE
+553 ALYNAKSYE

-604 VNNFSDLSIELIEEA
+604 VNNFSELSVELVEEI
-619 REEVRRVTD
+619 RHEVRRMTAD
-628 DRRPGSEK
+628 
-636 SKVKRQ
+636 
-642 KSPFEGGAEVP
+642 GGP
-653 DRTEV
+653 EV
-658 GDDAISAND
+658 GLSHDTD
-667 ETPNLIFD
+667 LILE
-675 ILNDIEANLKT
+675 ILDDIEANLKT

-708 TGKIEPNDL
+708 SGKMEPNDL
-717 NHLVR
+717 NNLAR

-743 DYDLDTSIGN
+743 KYDLDASIGN

-767 LVNNAFDAMREK
+767 LTNNAFDAMREK
-779 EKLSEKAPRDRDYEN
+779 LSETSNVKGKKSPLEGSGGAERSRGVSAVEDY
-794 HVAKV
+794 HPQLMV
-799 KSEKSLRQPTEGG
+799 
-812 DPSAD
+812 
-817 GEQGDDAELNYSPK
+817 
-831 LSIRTKSSSNTVT
+831 RTKRTDGSVT

-856 EMKDKILQPFFT
+856 EIKNKILQPFFT

-883 NDIIKAHGGNM
+883 NDIIKAHGGSM
-894 DIDSRPGQT
+894 GIKSSPGKGT
-903 VFKIK
+903 TFTIHLEKGIE
-908 LNG
+908 NES

>member
-1 MPMNQNLDVS
+1 MPMNQNLDVP
-11 KTSSDDIIQK
+11 KTISDDIVQK

-49 LSEKHNY
+49 LSEKYNY
-56 RRGLA
+56 RRGMA

-66 MGVSYRYLSNLEEA
+66 MGVSHRYLSNLEKA
-80 LSLSALAMEQFI
+80 LSLSAQAMEQFI
-92 ELNDQSGESQALV
+92 ELDDKSGESQSLV
-105 SIGAIHYYM
+105 SIGAIYYYM
-114 GDYEKALDYFLR
+114 GDYDQGLDYFLR
-126 GLKLGEEI
+126 GLQLGEGI
-134 DQKECMAYAYNGAG
+134 DQKESMAYAYNGAG

-159 GLNFLEKALELA
+159 GLNFLEKALNLSRS
-171 KIIEKSGLQASI
+171 IENFSLQSSI

-189 LYLNDGKID
+189 LYLNDGRID
-198 KAHEAFIECQKLSEK
+198 KAHQTFTECQKLSEEK
-213 INDQINLGLSFFGIG
+213 NDKRNLGYALFGIG
-228 EIFLQKSFLN
+228 EVLLQKNKLE
-238 EAKEYF
+238 EAKDSF
-244 LKSLKTHREFGY
+244 LKSLKTYRDFGY
-256 KVGQAESLLSL
+256 KVGEAQALLFL
-267 GKVSLLQGADETKDY
+267 GKVCLLQGSDESETY
-282 LIKALVVAKEIK
+282 LMESLEVAEDIK
-294 AKASIYMIHETLAEY
+294 AKASIYMVHETLAEF
-309 YESKEDIHSFVKHYK
+309 YEDKEDIHSFVKHYK

-337 QELKQ
+337 QELKH
-342 KYQNIQFEMDQL
+342 KYQNIKFEMDKL

-369 EKNEEL
+369 EKNAEL
-375 KKKTEELE
+375 EKKTLELE

-424 FGIGIYNE
+424 FGVGIYNE
-432 EEGSIEY
+432 EEGAIEY

-470 KEVFINDIEKEFSSY
+470 KEVFINDIDKEFSSY
-485 LEDIDLTVLTTA
+485 LEDIDLTMLKTA

-518 KEKIIGLISIQSF
+518 KEKIIGLVSIQSF
-531 EKNRYQKHHLE
+531 EKNKYQKHHLE

-553 ALYNARSYE
+553 ALYNAKSYE

-604 VNNFSDLSIELIEEA
+604 VNNFSELSVELVEEI
-619 REEVRRVTD
+619 RHEVRRMTAD
-628 DRRPGSEK
+628 
-636 SKVKRQ
+636 
-642 KSPFEGGAEVP
+642 GGP
-653 DRTEV
+653 EV
-658 GDDAISAND
+658 GLSHDTD
-667 ETPNLIFD
+667 LILE
-675 ILNDIEANLKT
+675 ILDDIEANLKT

-708 TGKIEPNDL
+708 SGKMEPNDL
-717 NHLVR
+717 NNLAR

-743 DYDLDTSIGN
+743 KYDLDASIGN

-767 LVNNAFDAMREK
+767 LTNNAFDAMREK
-779 EKLSEKAPRDRDYEN
+779 LSETSNVKGKKSPLERSRGVSAVEDY
-794 HVAKV
+794 HPQLMV
-799 KSEKSLRQPTEGG
+799 
-812 DPSAD
+812 
-817 GEQGDDAELNYSPK
+817 
-831 LSIRTKSSSNTVT
+831 RTKRTDGSVT

-856 EMKDKILQPFFT
+856 EIKNKILQPFFT

-883 NDIIKAHGGNM
+883 NDIIKAHGGSM
-894 DIDSRPGQT
+894 GIKSSPGKGT
-903 VFKIK
+903 TFTIHLEKGIE
-908 LNG
+908 NES

>member
-1 MPMNQNLDVS
+1 MPMNQNLDVP
-11 KTSSDDIIQK
+11 KTISDDIVQK

-49 LSEKHNY
+49 LSEKYNY
-56 RRGLA
+56 RRGMA

-66 MGVSYRYLSNLEEA
+66 MGVSHRYLSNLEKA
-80 LSLSALAMEQFI
+80 LSLSAQAMEQFI
-92 ELNDQSGESQALV
+92 ELDDKSGESQSLV
-105 SIGAIHYYM
+105 SIGAIYYYM
-114 GDYEKALDYFLR
+114 GDYDQGLDYFLR
-126 GLKLGEEI
+126 GLQLGEGI
-134 DQKECMAYAYNGAG
+134 DQKESMAYAYNGAG

-159 GLNFLEKALELA
+159 GLNFLEKALNLSRS
-171 KIIEKSGLQASI
+171 IENFSLQSSI

-189 LYLNDGKID
+189 LYLNDGRID
-198 KAHEAFIECQKLSEK
+198 KAHQTFTECQKLSEEK
-213 INDQINLGLSFFGIG
+213 NDKRNLGYALFGIG
-228 EIFLQKSFLN
+228 EVLLQKNKLE
-238 EAKEYF
+238 EAKDSF
-244 LKSLKTHREFGY
+244 LKSLKTYRDFGY
-256 KVGQAESLLSL
+256 KVGEAQSLLFL
-267 GKVSLLQGADETKDY
+267 GKVCLLQGSDESETY
-282 LIKALVVAKEIK
+282 LMESLEVAEDIK
-294 AKASIYMIHETLAEY
+294 AKASIYMVHETLAEF
-309 YESKEDIHSFVKHYK
+309 YEDKEDIHSFVKHYK

-337 QELKQ
+337 QELKH
-342 KYQNIQFEMDQL
+342 KYQNIKFEMDKL

-369 EKNEEL
+369 EKNAEL
-375 KKKTEELE
+375 EKKTLELE

-424 FGIGIYNE
+424 FGVGIYNE
-432 EEGSIEY
+432 EEGAIEY

-470 KEVFINDIEKEFSSY
+470 KEVFINDIDKEFSSY
-485 LEDIDLTVLTTA
+485 LEDIDLTMLKTA

-518 KEKIIGLISIQSF
+518 KEKIIGLVSIQSF
-531 EKNRYQKHHLE
+531 EKNKYQKHHLE

-553 ALYNARSYE
+553 ALYNAKSYE

-604 VNNFSDLSIELIEEA
+604 VNNFSELSVELVEEI
-619 REEVRRVTD
+619 RHEVRRMTAD
-628 DRRPGSEK
+628 
-636 SKVKRQ
+636 
-642 KSPFEGGAEVP
+642 GGP
-653 DRTEV
+653 EV
-658 GDDAISAND
+658 GLSHDTD
-667 ETPNLIFD
+667 LILE
-675 ILNDIEANLKT
+675 ILDDIEANLKT

-708 TGKIEPNDL
+708 SGKMEPNDL
-717 NHLVR
+717 NNLAR

-743 DYDLDTSIGN
+743 KYDLDASIGN

-767 LVNNAFDAMREK
+767 LTNNAFDAMREK
-779 EKLSEKAPRDRDYEN
+779 LSETSNVKGKKSPLERSRGVSAVEDY
-794 HVAKV
+794 HPQLMV
-799 KSEKSLRQPTEGG
+799 
-812 DPSAD
+812 
-817 GEQGDDAELNYSPK
+817 
-831 LSIRTKSSSNTVT
+831 RTKRTDGSVT

-856 EMKDKILQPFFT
+856 EIKNKILQPFFT

-883 NDIIKAHGGNM
+883 NDIIKAHGGSM
-894 DIDSRPGQT
+894 GIKSSPGKGT
-903 VFKIK
+903 TFTIHLEKGIE
-908 LNG
+908 NES

>member
-1 MPMNQNLDVS
+1 MNQNLDVP
-11 KTSSDDIIQK
+11 KTISDDIVQK

-49 LSEKHNY
+49 LSEKYNY
-56 RRGLA
+56 RRGMA

-66 MGVSYRYLSNLEEA
+66 MGVSHRYLSNLEKA
-80 LSLSALAMEQFI
+80 LSLSAQAMEQFI
-92 ELNDQSGESQALV
+92 ELDDKSGESQSLV
-105 SIGAIHYYM
+105 SIGAIYYYM
-114 GDYEKALDYFLR
+114 GDYDQGLDYFLR
-126 GLKLGEEI
+126 GLQLGEGI
-134 DQKECMAYAYNGAG
+134 DQKESMAYAYNGAG

-159 GLNFLEKALELA
+159 GLNFLEKALNLSRS
-171 KIIEKSGLQASI
+171 IENFSLQSSI

-189 LYLNDGKID
+189 LYLNDGRID
-198 KAHEAFIECQKLSEK
+198 KAHQTFTECQKLSEEK
-213 INDQINLGLSFFGIG
+213 NDKRNLGYALFGIG
-228 EIFLQKSFLN
+228 EVLLQKNKLE
-238 EAKEYF
+238 EAKDSF
-244 LKSLKTHREFGY
+244 LKSLKTYRDFGY
-256 KVGQAESLLSL
+256 KVGEAQSLLFL
-267 GKVSLLQGADETKDY
+267 GKVCLLQGSDESETY
-282 LIKALVVAKEIK
+282 LMESLEVAEDIK
-294 AKASIYMIHETLAEY
+294 AKASIYMVHETLAEF
-309 YESKEDIHSFVKHYK
+309 YEDKEDIHSFVKHYK

-337 QELKQ
+337 QELKH
-342 KYQNIQFEMDQL
+342 KYQNIKFEMDKL

-369 EKNEEL
+369 EKNAEL
-375 KKKTEELE
+375 EKKTLELE

-424 FGIGIYNE
+424 FGVGIYNE
-432 EEGSIEY
+432 EEGAIEY

-470 KEVFINDIEKEFSSY
+470 KEVFINDIDKEFSSY
-485 LEDIDLTVLTTA
+485 LEDIDLTMLKTA

-518 KEKIIGLISIQSF
+518 KEKIIGLVSIQSF
-531 EKNRYQKHHLE
+531 EKNKYQKHHLE

-553 ALYNARSYE
+553 ALYNAKSYE

-604 VNNFSDLSIELIEEA
+604 VNNFSELSVELVEEI
-619 REEVRRVTD
+619 RHEVRRMTAD
-628 DRRPGSEK
+628 
-636 SKVKRQ
+636 
-642 KSPFEGGAEVP
+642 GGP
-653 DRTEV
+653 EV
-658 GDDAISAND
+658 GLSHDTD
-667 ETPNLIFD
+667 LILE
-675 ILNDIEANLKT
+675 ILDDIEANLKT

-708 TGKIEPNDL
+708 SGKMEPNDL
-717 NHLVR
+717 NNLAR

-743 DYDLDTSIGN
+743 KYDLDASIGN

-767 LVNNAFDAMREK
+767 LTNNAFDAMREK
-779 EKLSEKAPRDRDYEN
+779 LSETSNVKGKKSPLEGSGGAERSRGVSAVEDY
-794 HVAKV
+794 HPQLMV
-799 KSEKSLRQPTEGG
+799 
-812 DPSAD
+812 
-817 GEQGDDAELNYSPK
+817 
-831 LSIRTKSSSNTVT
+831 RTKRTDGSVT

-856 EMKDKILQPFFT
+856 EIKNKILQPFFT

-883 NDIIKAHGGNM
+883 NDIIKAHGGSM
-894 DIDSRPGQT
+894 GIKSSPGKGT
-903 VFKIK
+903 TFTIHLEKGIE
-908 LNG
+908 NES